1 MEWLDQLKA
10 QGMSESEL
18 LLIVAAHKKQRSIA
32 LHPINP
38 TGRRKPLPN
47 FTVGDVSAPTLS
59 RSQRNPSGAL
69 DDAQD
74 DVNVILRTPKKHGR
88 PSHDNS
94 EPTEAR
100 KMPKEKPSLTIQVP
114 PRERTK
120 VQLEQGHISPPSQ
133 RTYGVSLAPVAS
145 SLTAVGST
153 LTWPRAASSA
163 APALPNVPIVT
174 AAPTPVSPP
183 KTGPDPFPQ
192 PLEAAARSPTSASL
206 PPTPTSAS
214 ASSKVGRRSRALSTQ
229 LRRSS
234 SIITKLLTE
243 FDPASSRPSR
253 SSGQHL
259 QPLSRADNGSGS
271 DTEEKRKGEHE
282 RGPSNVSAISF
293 LTVGSVSSA
302 GRRMSDEIRGFQN
315 LNIDLTD
322 GDEWAA
328 SILAAWDEE
337 GGMEEPPE
345 GIQTAEVAPAPLQD
359 EGTDAPEADYVPE
372 EAEIRVVRPPITK
385 QASMISLRAV
395 MEEAAE
401 RKERPRPKSVSLD
414 RVYSPP
420 PPPRPLR
427 VASPVN
433 NATPPSEPRLVVPT
447 MSSSRLRCVSVDS
460 FGVQRRHSQT
470 PTTSPSSSEIDLS
483 TPPLDETATA
493 VISLPKPMT
502 QPLRI
507 NSPRA
512 SPTPPLRILRSPKSA
527 SMNRSSSGQ
536 SLNVSAY
543 RSRPSSQASKRDV
556 HLSPSAL
563 SLNHARLSLQAKSV
577 GSIDSPSLYS
587 PRSSRHYSPI
597 RSSYSSHRASLPRP
611 PPSRPPPDVPRS
623 NTETTEGTSS
633 TTPGAQAFP
642 STGSFLPFSEEEAHS
657 MHSPAEV
664 SASEHRREAFSLPT
678 SADSLPLEYTQDQRE
693 QNHVRGQ
700 ESIQSMESLFASSGA
715 LGLVLNLDGVNNR
728 LSEGAALSRVSSCS
742 SANYSYQLHEAT
754 VQRAYTRVLRRAGES
769 VHDLGGDVDEV
780 SSESAYGDDAYIP
793 QDTLIAPGYR
803 PTPSGPTGVT
813 PVDVSF
819 ANARLIRVNEL
830 EDPEDGYHTAYASP
844 RFDTNRMSMVSGYS
858 SVYHSVSSATDP
870 DFQSAGQATHL
881 PFPFPSHV
889 NHPSPL
895 GQLPP
900 QPQHV

>member
-18 LLIVAAHKKQRSIA
+18 LLIVAAHKKQRSVP

-38 TGRRKPLPN
+38 TGRRKPVPN

-69 DDAQD
+69 EDAQG
-74 DVNVILRTPKKHGR
+74 DVNVILRTPPKKHGR
-88 PSHDNS
+88 PGHDKS
-94 EPTEAR
+94 EPSETR
-100 KMPKEKPSLTIQVP
+100 KVPKEKPSLTIQVP
-114 PRERTK
+114 PRERPK
-120 VQLEQGHISPPSQ
+120 VQLEQGHMSPPSQ
-133 RTYGVSLAPVAS
+133 RAHGATLAPAAS
-145 SLTAVGST
+145 SLTVAGST

-163 APALPNVPIVT
+163 APALRSVPTVT
-174 AAPTPVSPP
+174 TAPTPVSPP
-183 KTGPDPFPQ
+183 KSGPDPSPQ
-192 PLEAAARSPTSASL
+192 PLEASARSPTSASL
-206 PPTPTSAS
+206 PPTPTSTS
-214 ASSKVGRRSRALSTQ
+214 ASSKAGRRSRALSTQ

-243 FDPASSRPSR
+243 FDTASSRPSR

-259 QPLSRADNGSGS
+259 QPHSRGDHGSGS

-282 RGPSNVSAISF
+282 RGPSIVSANSF

-337 GGMEEPPE
+337 GGTEEPPE
-345 GIQTAEVAPAPLQD
+345 GTETAEVAPAPLQD
-359 EGTDAPEADYVPE
+359 EGTDAPEVDYVPE

-395 MEEAAE
+395 MEEAEE

-433 NATPPSEPRLVVPT
+433 NPAPPSEPRLVVPT
-447 MSSSRLRCVSVDS
+447 TSSSRLRCVSVDS

-493 VISLPKPMT
+493 VIALPKPMT
-502 QPLRI
+502 QPLRLT
-507 NSPRA
+507 SPRA

-536 SLNVSAY
+536 SLNVGAY

-563 SLNHARLSLQAKSV
+563 SLNHARLSLQAKS
-577 GSIDSPSLYS
+577 SADSPSLYS

-642 STGSFLPFSEEEAHS
+642 STGSFLPFSEEEV
-657 MHSPAEV
+657 HSPAEV
-664 SASEHRREAFSLPT
+664 SANDHRPETFSLPT
-678 SADSLPLEYTQDQRE
+678 SADSLTLEYTQHQRGQE
-693 QNHVRGQ
+693 HVRGQ
-700 ESIQSMESLFASSGA
+700 ESIQSIESLFASSGA

-742 SANYSYQLHEAT
+742 SANYSYQQHEAT
-754 VQRAYTRVLRRAGES
+754 VQRAYTRVLRRARES
-769 VHDLGGDVDEV
+769 VHELGGDVDEV
-780 SSESAYGDDAYIP
+780 SSESAYGDDVYIP
-793 QDTLIAPGYR
+793 QDTLITPGHR
-803 PTPSGPTGVT
+803 STPSGPTGVT
-813 PVDVSF
+813 PVDVAF

-830 EDPEDGYHTAYASP
+830 DDPEEGYHTAYASP
-844 RFDTNRMSMVSGYS
+844 RFDTNRMSTISGYS
-858 SVYHSVSSATDP
+858 GSVYHSVSSATDA
-870 DFQSAGQATHL
+870 DFQSAGQSTL
-881 PFPFPSHV
+881 PPLPISSHV

-900 QPQHV
+900 QPQPV